1 MMKMPTYL
9 NNSMNTP
16 VTVNG
21 VTFPAG
27 AATPAAFF
35 MPPGVGDFTLT
46 DDAPPVRSPVLL
58 AGEYSDETIALPYSA
73 KGITVSATGS
83 ATLFFADD
91 ADGIDISGGG
101 YTISGAWMYLGKLR
115 VVGTARVVVERRS

>member
-1 MMKMPTYL
+1 MPTYH
-9 NNSMNTP
+9 NNSTTP

-27 AATPAAFF
+27 ADTPTAFF
-35 MPPGVGDFTLT
+35 MPPGAGDFTKT
-46 DDAPPVRSPVLL
+46 DDSPPVKSPVLFS
-58 AGEYSDETIALPYSA
+58 GECTDETIALPYSA

-91 ADGIDISGGG
+91 EDGVDISGGG

-115 VVGTARVVVERRS
+115 VVGTASVVVERRG